1 MPTKFSKWVLR
12 CYDHNKSEVVIRGR
26 GRIVVDEDSVRRI
39 LGLPDDGYAVSY
51 ELDQDATTFII
62 EQYGLGSA
70 PEITA
75 LCDAIK
81 AMNGATDEK
90 FLRAWLIL
98 AISTFL
104 CPTTGLSVSP
114 RWYKELLNMENV
126 PHSNW
131 CRFVVEQLK
140 AAAMSSNKDSF
151 CACICHLMVS
161 SFCRC

>member
-1 MPTKFSKWVLR
+1 MPAKFSKWVLR
-12 CYDHNKSEVVIRGR
+12 CYDHNKSEIVIRGR

-104 CPTTGLSVSP
+104 CPTTGLCVGP
-114 RWYKELLNMENV
+114 RCYKALMNLEDI

-131 CRFVVEQLK
+131 CRFVVEQLM
-140 AAAMSSNKDSF
+140 AAAMISNKDSF
-151 CACICHLMVS
+151 CACIYHLMVS
-161 SFCRC
+161 SSCRC